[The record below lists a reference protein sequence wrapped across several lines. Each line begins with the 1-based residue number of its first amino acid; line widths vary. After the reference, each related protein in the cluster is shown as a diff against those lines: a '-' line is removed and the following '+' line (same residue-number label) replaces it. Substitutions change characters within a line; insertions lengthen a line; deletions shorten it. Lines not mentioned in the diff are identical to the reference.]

1 MKIKSIFLVVLPVFL
16 ILFQSFAFAQVTAPS
31 NLAATAISSSQINL
45 SWTDNSTKPTQE
57 DGFEIERAPT
67 STGTWTKIAEVGT
80 DVRSYSNTGL
90 NASTTYYYRVRS
102 KKIKNKATTEY
113 SAYSNTASAT
123 TPSGTTLPS
132 APSSLSATA
141 ASSSQINLSWA
152 DNSSNETGFKIDRAT
167 SSTGPWSQIATVGT
181 NVKTYSNTGLPASTT
196 YYYHVHAY
204 NTAGDSAAS
213 NTDSATTQS
222 GTAIPSAPSS
232 LSATAASSSQINLS
246 WADNSSNETGF
257 KIDRATSSTG
267 PWSQIATLGANVK
280 TYSNTGLSAST
291 TYYYHVHAYNTPGD
305 SAASNTDN
313 ATTQSSVTIPTAPSS
328 LSASAASSSQINL
341 SWADN
346 SSNETGFKIDRA
358 TSSTGPWSQI
368 ATVGANATSYQNTG
382 LTASTTYYYHVHAY
396 NTPGD
401 SAASNTDSAT
411 TTPPSAS
418 GAHLWSMGIGNTG
431 NDSGKII
438 SIDGNGNI
446 LVGGQF
452 AGTVDFGGTVM
463 TSTSSADTFL
473 AKYTSAG
480 ELLWCKR
487 FGNASSSIIVRS
499 IAIDNDNNN
508 DIIITGYFAG
518 SVGFGGA
525 TLTSAGSID
534 IFMAKYTATGTHVWS
549 KRFGSTD
556 DDVGYGITVD
566 RTGNVVITGFFTGSV
581 DFWGGGLASRN
592 RGFWRF

>member
-45 SWTDNSTKPTQE
+45 SWTDSSTKATQE
-57 DGFEIERAPT
+57 DGCEIERAPT
-67 STGTWTKIAEVGT
+67 ATGTWTKIAEVGT

-141 ASSSQINLSWA
+141 ASSSQINLTWA

-167 SSTGPWSQIATVGT
+167 SSTGPWSQIATVGA
-181 NVKTYSNTGLPASTT
+181 NVTSYQNTGLTASTT

-222 GTAIPSAPSS
+222 SVTIPTAPSS
-232 LSATAASSSQINLS
+232 LSATAASSSQINLT

-267 PWSQIATLGANVK
+267 PWSQIATVGANVK

-341 SWADN
+341 SWTDN

-358 TSSTGPWSQI
+358 TSSSGPWSQI

-382 LTASTTYYYHVHAY
+382 LTASPTSYYNVHAY
-396 NTPGD
+396 NTGGD
-401 SAASNTDSAT
+401 SAASNTDNATTQSGTAIPSAPSSLSAT
-411 TTPPSAS
+411 A
-418 GAHLWSMGIGNTG
+418 
-431 NDSGKII
+431 
-438 SIDGNGNI
+438 
-446 LVGGQF
+446 V
-452 AGTVDFGGTVM
+452 
-463 TSTSSADTFL
+463 
-473 AKYTSAG
+473 
-480 ELLWCKR
+480 
-487 FGNASSSIIVRS
+487 SSIQINLTW
-499 IAIDNDNNN
+499 ADN
-508 DIIITGYFAG
+508 
-518 SVGFGGA
+518 
-525 TLTSAGSID
+525 
-534 IFMAKYTATGTHVWS
+534 
-549 KRFGSTD
+549 
-556 DDVGYGITVD
+556 
-566 RTGNVVITGFFTGSV
+566 
-581 DFWGGGLASRN
+581 
-592 RGFWRF
+592 